1 MNLNKNDWKDFVL
14 EKLFVIKKGKRLTAA
29 DQEDGDNNYIGAIDS
44 NNGIANHIAQNP
56 IHSGN
61 TISLSYNGSVGE
73 AFYQKDPY
81 WATDDVNALYSKY
94 DGFNEFIGLF
104 IVTILRQEK
113 YKFSYGRKW
122 TLDNMNTT
130 IIKLPIKH
138 NSDDEPLI
146 DESKK
151 YSEDGY
157 VPDWEWMENFIKS
170 LHHKPLTTKNKAK
183 EIPELKVN
191 YWKKFTVEKLFDVF
205 LSKGDIKI
213 DDVDLGN
220 IPLVS
225 SGESNNGI
233 IGYIDEKGDGKAEV
247 FNGNMITI
255 DMFGNSFYQKDDFF
269 AVSHGRVN
277 ILKPKFA
284 LNQYI
289 GMFIST
295 VLKQEQYKFS
305 YGRAVYSA
313 EASNMV
319 IELPVQ
325 HHIDGSPVFDEDK
338 KYSDE
343 GYIPDWEWME
353 NYIKSLPYGD
363 RL

>member
-1 MNLNKNDWKDFVL
+1 
-14 EKLFVIKKGKRLTAA
+14 
-29 DQEDGDNNYIGAIDS
+29 
-44 NNGIANHIAQNP
+44 
-56 IHSGN
+56 
-61 TISLSYNGSVGE
+61 
-73 AFYQKDPY
+73 
-81 WATDDVNALYSKY
+81 
-94 DGFNEFIGLF
+94 
-104 IVTILRQEK
+104 
-113 YKFSYGRKW
+113 
-122 TLDNMNTT
+122 MNTT

-157 VPDWEWMENFIKS
+157 VPDWEWMENYIKS

-319 IELPVQ
+319 IELPVR
-325 HHIDGSPVFDEDK
+325 HHINGSPVLDEDK